1 MQPLLTTRQKRFG
14 VPREASV
21 AERSLAEVFTSFT

>member
-1 MQPLLTTRQKRFG
+1 MHPLLTTRQKRFG